1 MAVAKR
7 CDRCGKFYDGSEKAF
22 KFTDPEGVEHE
33 INSFRIGDW
42 DSKAKKWR
50 SIASGYD
57 LCYNCGSA
65 LFDFMT
71 SGDNNQVKFKKTADR
86 STQYQKKETVEDE
99 QVAFASTQEDND
111 DGK

>member
-7 CDRCGKFYDGSEKAF
+7 CDRCGKFYDGAEKAF
-22 KFTDPEGVEHE
+22 KFTDAEGVEHE

-42 DSKAKKWR
+42 DSKAKKWK

-71 SGDNNQVKFKKTADR
+71 AGENNQVKFKKVVGR
-86 STQYQKKETVEDE
+86 SMPDQKKETVEEE
-99 QVAFASTQEDND
+99 QAAFASTQEDEN

>member
-1 MAVAKR
+1 MVAKR

-22 KFTDPEGVEHE
+22 KFVDPEGVEHE

-42 DSKAKKWR
+42 DSKSKKWR

-71 SGDNNQVKFKKTADR
+71 AGENNQVKFKKVIGR
-86 STQYQKKETVEDE
+86 SVQKDAVEGE
-99 QVAFASTQEDND
+99 QAAFASSQEDND

>member
-1 MAVAKR
+1 MVAKR

-42 DSKAKKWR
+42 DSKAKKWK

-71 SGDNNQVKFKKTADR
+71 AGENNQVKFKKTSDR
-86 STQYQKKETVEDE
+86 NTQYQKKETVEDE
-99 QVAFASTQEDND
+99 SWHTGHLQVDEN

>member
-71 SGDNNQVKFKKTADR
+71 SGENNKVKFKKTVYR
-86 STQYQKKETVEDE
+86 SDQKKESVEE
-99 QVAFASTQEDND
+99 AQENED

>member
-7 CDRCGKFYDGSEKAF
+7 CDRCGKFYDGAEKAF
-22 KFTDPEGVEHE
+22 KFTDAEGVEHG

-71 SGDNNQVKFKKTADR
+71 AGENNQVKFKKIVGR
-86 STQYQKKETVEDE
+86 SVE
-99 QVAFASTQEDND
+99 QTTFASTQEEND

>member
-1 MAVAKR
+1 MVAKR

-22 KFTDPEGVEHE
+22 KFVDAEGVEHE

-42 DSKAKKWR
+42 DSKSKKWR

-71 SGDNNQVKFKKTADR
+71 AGENNQVKFKKTADR
-86 STQYQKKETVEDE
+86 SKQYQKPEIVEEE
-99 QVAFASTQEDND
+99 QAAFASTQEEND

>member
-1 MAVAKR
+1 MVAKR

-22 KFTDPEGVEHE
+22 RFTDAESVEHE

-42 DSKAKKWR
+42 DSKSKKWR

-57 LCYNCGSA
+57 LCHNCGSA
-65 LFDFMT
+65 LYDFMMA
-71 SGDNNQVKFKKTADR
+71 GENNQVKFKKTDR
-86 STQYQKKETVEDE
+86 STQYQKKETVEEE
-99 QVAFASTQEDND
+99 QVTTASGEVDVD

>member
-1 MAVAKR
+1 MVAKR
-7 CDRCGKFYDGSEKAF
+7 CDRCGKFYDGTEKAF
-22 KFTDPEGVEHE
+22 KFTDAEGVEHE

-57 LCYNCGSA
+57 LCFNCGSA
-65 LFDFMT
+65 LYDFMT
-71 SGDNNQVKFKKTADR
+71 AGENNQVKFKKTSDR
-86 STQYQKKETVEDE
+86 AQYQYQKKETVEE
-99 QVAFASTQEDND
+99 QAAFASSREDND